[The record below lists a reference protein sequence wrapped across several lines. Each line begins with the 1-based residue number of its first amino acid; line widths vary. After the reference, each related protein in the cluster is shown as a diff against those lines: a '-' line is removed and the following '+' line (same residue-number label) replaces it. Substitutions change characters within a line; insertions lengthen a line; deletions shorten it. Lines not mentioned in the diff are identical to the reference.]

1 MVQLKHW
8 QGLFAAVMVTLCL
21 GLGAGAASADT
32 REDIEA
38 KSDRALDELRRYSP
52 GVNSLLNKARGV
64 LVFPDIVNMGFGVG
78 GQYGEGALLV
88 DGKPIAYYASSAG
101 PAELPPGAT
110 RAAKVIL
117 FMTTDAL
124 VSFRNTVGWQ
134 VGLHGEVDLVQTAG
148 GNVRLAR
155 AEHPVLAL
163 SFSDKG
169 IIEDADLNGSTINR
183 IAR

>member
-1 MVQLKHW
+1 MTTLMQRSAV
-8 QGLFAAVMVTLCL
+8 AVMALLL
-21 GLGAGAASADT
+21 GLATVPAGADT
-32 REDIEA
+32 RESIEV
-38 KSDRALDELRRYSP
+38 KSDAALDDLRRYSP
-52 GVNSLLNKARGV
+52 GVNALLTKARGV

-78 GQYGEGALLV
+78 GQYGEGTLLV
-88 DGKPIAYYASSAG
+88 DGEPVAYYASSAG

-124 VSFRNTVGWQ
+124 VSFRNTVGWE

-155 AEHPVLAL
+155 AKHPVLAL

-169 IIEDADLNGSTINR
+169 IIEGADLNGSTINR